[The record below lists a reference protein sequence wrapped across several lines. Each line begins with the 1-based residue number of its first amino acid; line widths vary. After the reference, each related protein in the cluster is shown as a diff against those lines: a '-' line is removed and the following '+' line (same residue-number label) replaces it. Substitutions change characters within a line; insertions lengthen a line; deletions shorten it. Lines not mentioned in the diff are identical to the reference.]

1 MQPSIPCPSTPNPP
15 TQPLA
20 RHLATAFS
28 NTTATRTRG
37 QWLYDVGGERRRALI
52 FSLGASPINAF
63 SLRNEPRGLLACSL
77 RAVCVQPSFRR
88 CRLRGT
94 RFRAER
100 RHAVRNANA
109 PLQWDA
115 VFALIGLGNVQTSK
129 LETALFR
136 CVQHDSAVICIFC
149 FTLPFIVSFLFF
161 IASFSLFFPSFR
173 FHCRL
178 YRDRFSCSRDEHA
191 RGKGKRHP
199 NENEQASIGPFG
211 ALGRHSSCEI
221 PQPVYLPIC
230 QHISIGVSPL
240 FSTDERNVTV
250 RTICL
255 GI

>member
-1 MQPSIPCPSTPNPP
+1 MQS
-15 TQPLA
+15 
-20 RHLATAFS
+20 
-28 NTTATRTRG
+28 
-37 QWLYDVGGERRRALI
+37 
-52 FSLGASPINAF
+52 
-63 SLRNEPRGLLACSL
+63 ACSL

-149 FTLPFIVSFLFF
+149 FTLPFNVSFLFSL
-161 IASFSLFFPSFR
+161 ASFSPFFLSLFSISLPTI
-173 FHCRL
+173 

-211 ALGRHSSCEI
+211 ALDRHSSSAI

-230 QHISIGVSPL
+230 EHVSIGVSPL
-240 FSTDERNVTV
+240 FSTDERNATV
-250 RTICL
+250 RTMRL